1 VAALRHRSIPDLGSY
16 HVSVP
21 FLSNEPLDLASLLA
35 GVRRDG
41 DGGLALFVGVVRD
54 HNDGRRVDRLEY
66 EAYGEMAE
74 GEMARIAGEL
84 AQAHPEAQVLFRH
97 RVGALVVGDVA
108 VAVAASAPHRAE
120 AFAACRA
127 GIEAIKARVPIWKRE
142 FGPSGAVW
150 VEPCGEETQAHE
162 SD

>member
-1 VAALRHRSIPDLGSY
+1 MF
-16 HVSVP
+16 SVP
-21 FLSNEPLDLASLLA
+21 YLSDDPIDPGSLLA
-35 GVRRDG
+35 AVRRNS

-54 HNDGRRVDRLEY
+54 ENDGHRVDRLEY
-66 EAYGEMAE
+66 EAYRPMAE
-74 GEMARIAGEL
+74 AEMARIAREL
-84 AQAHPEAQVLFRH
+84 SQAHPEAQTLFRH
-97 RVGALVVGDVA
+97 RVGSLAIGDIA

-127 GIEAIKARVPIWKRE
+127 GIEAIKRRVPIWKRE

-150 VEPCGEETQAHE
+150 VEPCAEVHTHE